1 MVLKVAMPPLGDTEL
16 MIPEGAEPMALGD
29 TELMM
34 LGAGTKVALELIPL
48 ADRVA
53 VGSET
58 Q

>member
-1 MVLKVAMPPLGDTEL
+1 MPPLGDTEL
-16 MIPEGAEPMALGD
+16 TIPEDAEPIALED
-29 TELMM
+29 TELMT

-48 ADRVA
+48 TDRVA